1 MSDTDV
7 FIPDATACTPP
18 PCWHVMHVA
27 MSCTTSDV
35 DIHVTSATVA
45 ACGTT
50 VSLRENMKRWAVSNN
65 VPHIIIVTSIH
76 LVKSSIFSVLLKS
89 QSVCNVAP
97 SSARQQYIY
106 TAPKKWLSVTTTVVW
121 IHMNNTDEFL
131 SAFGVSGRLE
141 RVNEIYPWLLVLEV
155 LCQGFD
161 ICWDMKRSRM
171 TKLHRTSPEH
181 WIYRWSTL
189 TTQKYSSSLWS
200 FCLNSVSTEITSTCS
215 IINFSEVNKLDEVTP
230 VYKVEYGRQC
240 PFECMWQT
248 HRVFF
253 L

>member
-27 MSCTTSDV
+27 MSCTTSHV

-50 VSLRENMKRWAVSNN
+50 VSLRENMKRRAVSNN
-65 VPHIIIVTSIH
+65 VPHRIIVTSIH
-76 LVKSSIFSVLLKS
+76 LVKSAIFPCCWKVNRFATWHLRLHANSTSTQPK
-89 QSVCNVAP
+89 
-97 SSARQQYIY
+97 
-106 TAPKKWLSVTTTVVW
+106 KKWLSVTTTVVW

-189 TTQKYSSSLWS
+189 TTQTYSSSLWS